1 MGNTLGAIRGRL
13 IAIAACVACC
23 AIASFG
29 QGPADAAG
37 KDGQGYRID
46 KPGTITFTVGV
57 KIKGKVEKPQV
68 MIFLPKEK
76 PAYKEV
82 TITHSFYDDIM
93 EPLPLK
99 PEGK

>member
-37 KDGQGYRID
+37 KRRHARRLDQ
-46 KPGTITFTVGV
+46 K
-57 KIKGKVEKPQV
+57 
-68 MIFLPKEK
+68 
-76 PAYKEV
+76 
-82 TITHSFYDDIM
+82 
-93 EPLPLK
+93 
-99 PEGK
+99 